1 MYARLFTVQ
10 LAPDKV
16 DEFIR
21 LWHSDMLP
29 NAQAQRGWRSARLLV
44 NRDTGKVV
52 VVGMWAT
59 EADAMTSGAGSAYAA
74 RQQDLINDLITE
86 PPVMEHYE
94 VAGEA

>member
-1 MYARLFTVQ
+1 M
-10 LAPDKV
+10 

-29 NAQAQRGWRSARLLV
+29 TAQAQRGWRSARLLV
-44 NRDTGKVV
+44 DRDSGKVV
-52 VVGMWAT
+52 VVGFWET
-59 EADAMTSGAGSAYAA
+59 EADAMVSGAGSAYAA
-74 RQQDLINDLITE
+74 KQQELISGLITE